1 MTNYT
6 ELKRLAEAAKAAF
19 SNSYEH
25 TSNRVDF
32 EMAASP
38 DVVLS
43 MIDALDVQAGS
54 IEAVQAAN
62 QRLAAERDKLR
73 TQNQALVKEM
83 RHIAGISNG
92 QVKRVADQALAAQ
105 AEGGGMTDAITRE
118 DVIRMAKESGFK
130 ACVGTTDKEG
140 NYHPFVN
147 ALGKDIPIE
156 WLERFAA
163 LAALRAK
170 PGHSELVKD
179 AARYRW
185 LREQHWSGSKFAVVS
200 NPKTAVNLG
209 SICPSRELLDE
220 AIDEAMA
227 AIGEAT

>member
-1 MTNYT
+1 MTN
-6 ELKRLAEAAKAAF
+6 
-19 SNSYEH
+19 
-25 TSNRVDF
+25 
-32 EMAASP
+32 
-38 DVVLS
+38 
-43 MIDALDVQAGS
+43 
-54 IEAVQAAN
+54 
-62 QRLAAERDKLR
+62 
-73 TQNQALVKEM
+73 
-83 RHIAGISNG
+83 
-92 QVKRVADQALAAQ
+92 
-105 AEGGGMTDAITRE
+105 AINRE

-163 LAALRAK
+163 LAALRARPAGWIAVSERLPK
-170 PGHSELVKD
+170 PWDAVMVHPRPNDYVNEAYLNHKGVWMYSEYVTDFGDQAYPCVVTHWMPLPPPPGQERAQPDHSELVKD

-185 LREQHWSGSKFAVVS
+185 LREQHWSDSKFAVVS

-227 AIGEAT
+227 AIGEET